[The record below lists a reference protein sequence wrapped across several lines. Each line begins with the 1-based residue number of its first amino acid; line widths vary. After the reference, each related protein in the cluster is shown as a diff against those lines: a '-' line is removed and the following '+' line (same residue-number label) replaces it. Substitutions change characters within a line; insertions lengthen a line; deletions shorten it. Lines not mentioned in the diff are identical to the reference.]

1 MKNQERSVEEQPEH
15 WANKILLLS
24 NKSDKTRS
32 GLETIYDPYA
42 LIDEIR
48 DILQAERQRCD
59 EMVEDILK
67 MADTLEIEC
76 GKDGDKGTKQWIAFK
91 GFRNT
96 IRDKYLTQPNNK

>member
-1 MKNQERSVEEQPEH
+1 MKTPEKSVEEIVEELRTYF
-15 WANKILLLS
+15 A
-24 NKSDKTRS
+24 
-32 GLETIYDPYA
+32 DPKWTTEEVENA
-42 LIDEIR
+42 ITQT
-48 DILQAERQRCD
+48 LQAERQRCD